1 MLGNLDLQIQD
12 PSANV
17 EETLLK
23 AKRRIDDLYA
33 LKRTCHKGVGCTEWG
48 CTATG
53 SDHPPPHCKLIAIQ
67 QLYHFIG
74 AFEHKSSDA

>member
-1 MLGNLDLQIQD
+1 MLKNLDLQIQD

-33 LKRTCHKGVGCTEWG
+33 LKRTCHKGVGCTEWA
-48 CTATG
+48 CTTNG
-53 SDHPPPHCKLIAIQ
+53 KIPLSHCKLIAIQ

-74 AFEHKSSDA
+74 R